1 MKAITR
7 LGNSQIVKWEGYKM
21 VTQMKDNE
29 KYLWNAVRKYDP
41 KGGPMIAEKGE
52 GAWFTDMDGNRY
64 LDGVSGL
71 WCLNVGHGQ
80 EEIVQA
86 AAEQMQNLSYFPLT
100 SSHKPAVELSKKIS
114 DLLGGGYRTFFANS
128 GSEAN
133 ETAFKIARQYHI
145 QTGNPGKYKVIS
157 RYRAYHGST
166 LGALSATAQANRR
179 VKYDPGVP
187 GFLHVY
193 PPYSYRS
200 IFGDEDK
207 EASDLQAAQMLEEMI
222 NWEGEE
228 SVAAFIMEPIISGGG
243 VIVPSF
249 KYLQRVQEICDKYNV
264 LLIIDEVVSG
274 FGRTGKMFGFMHS
287 EGVQPDIITMAKG
300 ITSGYLPLGA
310 TSVKEKIADVFREE
324 GKDNHFRHVSTFGGH
339 PAACAVALKNIEIIE
354 RDNLVDRVET
364 LADSILSELK
374 QCTNHKNV
382 GEVRQ
387 QGFLLGIEMVEDKE
401 SREPLNDAAIGKIIG
416 YCKDHGLIIGR
427 NGDTVPGQ
435 NNVIIIAPP
444 FITTEEDLHF
454 IVDTVKEAIHQ
465 L

>member
-1 MKAITR
+1 MVMD
-7 LGNSQIVKWEGYKM
+7 VKNDE
-21 VTQMKDNE
+21 E
-29 KYLWNAVRKYDP
+29 HLWNAVRRYDP
-41 KGGPMIAEKGE
+41 DSGPMLANDGK
-52 GAWFTDMDGNRY
+52 GAWFSDVDGNQY

-86 AAEQMQNLSYFPLT
+86 AAEQMRELSYFPLT
-100 SSHKPAVELSKKIS
+100 NSHKPAVNLSVKI
-114 DLLGGGYRTFFANS
+114 DELLGGGYRTFFANG

-133 ETAFKIARQYHI
+133 ETAFKIVRQYHN

-179 VKYDPGVP
+179 VKYDPAVP

-207 EASDLQAAQMLEEMI
+207 EASDLKAADMLEEMI

-228 SVAAFIMEPIISGGG
+228 SVAAFIMEPVISGGG
-243 VIVPSF
+243 VIIPSF
-249 KYLQRVQEICDKYNV
+249 KYMTRIQEICKKYNV
-264 LLIIDEVVSG
+264 LLICDEVVSG
-274 FGRTGKMFGFMHS
+274 FGRTGKMFGFQHS
-287 EGVQPDIITMAKG
+287 EGVQPDIVTMAKG

-310 TSVKEKIADVFREE
+310 TSVRTEIADAFREP
-324 GKDNHFRHVSTFGGH
+324 GKDTHFRHVSTFGGH

-354 RDNLVDRVET
+354 REQLVERVEHLGNT
-364 LADSILSELK
+364 VLNELK
-374 QCTNHKNV
+374 NCEVHDNV
-382 GEVRQ
+382 GEVRRI
-387 QGFLLGIEMVEDKE
+387 GFLIGFEMVEDKQTK
-401 SREPLNDAAIGKIIG
+401 EPLSDEAIGKVLG
-416 YCKDHGLIIGR
+416 YCKQQGLIIGR

-435 NNVIIIAPP
+435 NNVLIIAPP
-444 FITTEEDLHF
+444 FITSEEDLHF
-454 IVDTVKEAIHQ
+454 IVNTVTEAINQ